1 MTFQEAGLA
10 VPAVNTDPISQTII
24 INANVTFSTD
34 MLAQITYQWQE
45 STDGGTIWNTI
56 TDGGASPVYSGA
68 TTDALTLTG
77 VPVSYDGY
85 MYRVILSSPAF
96 VCDYKLDICS
106 S

>member
-1 MTFQEAGLA
+1 
-10 VPAVNTDPISQTII
+10 
-24 INANVTFSTD
+24 
-34 MLAQITYQWQE
+34 MLAQITYEWQE

-68 TTDALTLTG
+68 TTDALTLAG

-96 VCDYKLDICS
+96 VCDTNWTSAPAELTLFPDNDGDGIQILQI
-106 S
+106 